1 MDKKHNGLNNILQDG
16 KDNIISR
23 GESLGTISLDP
34 DILYKANIGLW
45 AFELDEGKAPRMY
58 VDDAMLNLIGL
69 DHQISPE
76 ETYHAWY
83 DHIDKDS
90 YGLVAASVEKMT
102 AGERAEVQYPWHHP
116 DGRTMIVRCGGV
128 RNYQYKRGVRIEGT
142 HQDVTRM
149 IHFDEEEH
157 QKSMMLQAELVK
169 SKFRADSLAYIADN
183 DVTLDEAIDHF
194 GQRILEVSGCD
205 QVIFR
210 ETNGS
215 RRVINAKGI
224 SDISQHICAE
234 CPFAQFTGDVYEEE
248 GAVLMNDCAKGYKGV
263 MAHPNCP
270 AKSSFMQRV
279 YLSGQLVGLL
289 TVHYLN
295 DYHTFSENGI
305 DIMKT
310 VAVYLG
316 LLIGRVNE
324 KNAERARIEA
334 ESANKAKT
342 DFLFNMSHDIR
353 TPMNAIIGFNN
364 MAIRNID
371 DKEKVIDCLE
381 KSGKASGLLL
391 SLINSILDM
400 SRIESGKA
408 VVEEQDADICEIF
421 GDVDA
426 TMQELAKANDIELTF
441 AVGDVADR
449 YVYADCDRMNR
460 IFTNII
466 TNAIKYTPAGGHVK
480 AEVSQI
486 EPYKE
491 QEGCYKYVFSD
502 DGIGMSEQFMD
513 KVFDQF
519 TREEDDVVSST
530 QGTGLGLSVVKSF
543 VELLQGTIKCESTK
557 GVGTTFTVIL
567 PHKIRKDGGKSSGNA
582 SRGATDAGHNMLKG
596 KRLLLCEDNE
606 LNREICVDVLSE
618 QEAYVEEAVNGQVAV
633 DMLRQKGPSYYD
645 CILMDIQMPVMGGY
659 AATKAIRAM
668 YPNDRL
674 PIIALSANAFA
685 EDRAASKAAGMDAH
699 VAKPI
704 NMKELFEVLSE
715 FL

>member
-142 HQDVTRM
+142 HQDVTSM